1 MGPPPFALVESKV
14 SFLSFAASRK
24 KEEKKKFRRIQTAIR
39 GKMACDPGMEGKI
52 FSSLFLP
59 VFFAACLRRK

>member
-24 KEEKKKFRRIQTAIR
+24 KEEKKKFRRIQTAICE
-39 GKMACDPGMEGKI
+39 KMACDSGMEGGNI
-52 FSSLFLP
+52 SFFRC
-59 VFFAACLRRK
+59 FFAACLRRRK